1 MSIYRVE
8 DGSSFCGA
16 YRPWNEPTSKGY
28 RKVPESEAARR
39 ERETCLACPLPE
51 CRPGHTAC
59 GLTKAGAGSGK
70 YKGGRKKLEPPPVF
84 VKYGMNSTSTAEWA
98 EHLGV
103 SKSTINRW
111 RRELGYQRM
120 RIDRRTKP

>member
-1 MSIYRVE
+1 MNGYRVNGE
-8 DGSSFCGA
+8 AKISGA
-16 YRPWNEPTSKGY
+16 HRPWNEPTGKGY
-28 RKVPESEAARR
+28 QMVQESEADRR

-51 CRPGHTAC
+51 CRPQSPAC
-59 GLTKAGAGSGK
+59 PVRHAGK
-70 YKGGRKKLEPPPVF
+70 VPRKRKGGRKAMEPPAVF

-103 SKSTINRW
+103 SKTTVYKW

-120 RIDRRTKP
+120 TLKRKTKG

>member
-1 MSIYRVE
+1 MNGYRV
-8 DGSSFCGA
+8 DGGA
-16 YRPWNEPTSKGY
+16 KISGAHRPWNEPTGKGY
-28 RKVPESEAARR
+28 QKVQESEAARR

-51 CRPGHTAC
+51 CRPAMAAC

-70 YKGGRKKLEPPPVF
+70 YKGGRKKLEPPAVF

-103 SKSTINRW
+103 SRSTVCKW

-120 RIDRRTKP
+120 RLNRKTK